1 MNITPNFTLKEML
14 VGNEDYA
21 LTVEELQNLKLLC
34 NRLQVL
40 RDLYGPITVNS
51 GLRSHAY
58 NEEVQK
64 RYNSNY
70 VPNSSKSY
78 HLKGMAADIVF
89 KEYTPDRIQKMLFDW
104 SGGLGS
110 YSTFT
115 HVDIGPK
122 RRW

>member
-14 VGNEDYA
+14 VGNEDYM

-51 GLRSHAY
+51 GLRSPEH
-58 NEEVQK
+58 NKDVGG
-64 RYNSNY
+64 
-70 VPNSSKSY
+70 SSGSH
-78 HLKGMAADIVF
+78 HLKGKAADIVF
-89 KEYTPDRIQKMLFDW
+89 KEYTPDRIQKILFDW
-104 SGGLGS
+104 SGGLGC
-110 YSTFT
+110 YPTFT